1 MPQGCME
8 VRTETQGLQ
17 ALGRIRDDIT
27 KTVGLAAKLP
37 MRDRRRQLRRF
48 LRLACAHPGALP
60 THTLTH
66 PHNGGGAGGSRVHAR
81 QRLPRTENAMRIVL
95 NILGSL
101 FTGWSKTGRAAN
113 RQQVRG

>member
-66 PHNGGGAGGSRVHAR
+66 THTTAEALADRVYTPASAFPAR
-81 QRLPRTENAMRIVL
+81 RTPCVAC
-95 NILGSL
+95 
-101 FTGWSKTGRAAN
+101 
-113 RQQVRG
+113 